1 MSYYIKNP
9 KTNKT
14 TSRRVTPLIGGDA
27 QNKKSRGKTA
37 AAFIESLLENE
48 IT

>member
-14 TSRRVTPLIGGDA
+14 TSRRVTSPIGGDA